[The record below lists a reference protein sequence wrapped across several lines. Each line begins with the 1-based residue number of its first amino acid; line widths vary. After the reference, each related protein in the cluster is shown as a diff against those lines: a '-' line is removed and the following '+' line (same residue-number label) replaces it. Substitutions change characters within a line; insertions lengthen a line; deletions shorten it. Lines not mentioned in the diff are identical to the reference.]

1 MSLAL
6 KIHDDLSIIVA
17 SLSGA
22 LAYIITQRHFD
33 RFRQSVAF
41 FISFAMGMVGGDATL
56 ELIKIFFPGVF
67 CDNRVAGAFLC
78 SALVVTVVVNIM
90 ALINSAAEKKRQE
103 KDD

>member
-6 KIHDDLSIIVA
+6 SIHDDLSVIVA

-41 FISFAMGMVGGDATL
+41 FISFAMGIVGGDATL

-67 CDNRVAGAFLC
+67 CDNRVIGAFLC
-78 SALVVTVVVNIM
+78 SALIVTVIVNIM
-90 ALINSAAEKKRQE
+90 ARINLVVENKIQQ